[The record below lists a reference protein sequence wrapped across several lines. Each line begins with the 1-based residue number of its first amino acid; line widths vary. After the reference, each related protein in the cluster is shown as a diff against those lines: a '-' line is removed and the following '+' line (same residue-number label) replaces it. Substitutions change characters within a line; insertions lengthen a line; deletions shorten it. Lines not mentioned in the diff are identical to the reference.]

1 MQLTSAQAYLCDCSV
16 VRATGAMLNAIDKQ
30 TALSKP
36 CAACSQARRGR
47 RNSGPWRTFA
57 MASRQANKQAP
68 RQPRK
73 KGELPESGFFA
84 QADPRGTAEPLT
96 FPMITVRVRNNSTCS
111 CVAAEVYVPR
121 GGQDNTDVTKRGGRY
136 TSDFVWNTKW
146 QDTVCTCHCCQ
157 CSAVYP
163 ASDSMHFPV
172 LQLDRQQARE
182 EAELAK
188 QNAPQ
193 EAKAGGLS
201 FSRVSNMQRY

>member
-1 MQLTSAQAYLCDCSV
+1 V
-16 VRATGAMLNAIDKQ
+16 GV
-30 TALSKP
+30 
-36 CAACSQARRGR
+36 
-47 RNSGPWRTFA
+47 
-57 MASRQANKQAP
+57 
-68 RQPRK
+68 
-73 KGELPESGFFA
+73 
-84 QADPRGTAEPLT
+84 GTADHGEHLRWQVGKPTSKLHDNPGRKGNFQRVASLRRQILEVLQSHTLT
-96 FPMITVRVRNNSTCS
+96 FPIITVRVRFNLTCS

-146 QDTVCTCHCCQ
+146 QDTVCNCHCCQ

-163 ASDSMHFPV
+163 ASDGMCFPV

-201 FSRVSNMQRY
+201 FSRVSDMQRYEVHPQ

>member
-1 MQLTSAQAYLCDCSV
+1 LRWQVGKPTSRHHDNPGRKGNFQRVASL
-16 VRATGAMLNAIDKQ
+16 
-30 TALSKP
+30 
-36 CAACSQARRGR
+36 RRQILEVLQ
-47 RNSGPWRTFA
+47 SRT
-57 MASRQANKQAP
+57 
-68 RQPRK
+68 
-73 KGELPESGFFA
+73 
-84 QADPRGTAEPLT
+84 LT
-96 FPMITVRVRNNSTCS
+96 FPIITVRFCSNSTCS

-146 QDTVCTCHCCQ
+146 QDTVCTYHCCQ

-163 ASDSMHFPV
+163 ASDSMYFPV

-201 FSRVSNMQRY
+201 FSRVSDMQRYEAHPHWLPQIGTLPSHTSHLSALSAHQML